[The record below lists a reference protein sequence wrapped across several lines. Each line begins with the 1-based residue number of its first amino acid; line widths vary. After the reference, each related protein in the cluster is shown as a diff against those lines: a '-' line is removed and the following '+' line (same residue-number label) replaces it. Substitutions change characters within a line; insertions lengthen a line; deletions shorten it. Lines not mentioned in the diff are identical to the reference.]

1 MFNRFVFVAGLS
13 ALSCLATPAFAQTAE
28 TDVLFDALGLP
39 EMIEIMHDEGVSYGL
54 ELGRN
59 WFPDG
64 NALSWPDTVAKI
76 YDPSV
81 MLEVVKA
88 YFAGALVGD
97 DVPAMIAFFKSDV
110 GQKFVALEVSARRA
124 MLDDAVETAAKD
136 KALIAQ
142 ADKSARFDL
151 IAEFV
156 ATNDLIETNVVST
169 LNTNFAFYSGLV
181 KGGAIDES
189 MTETQILA
197 DISNQE
203 PEIRTNTTEW
213 INAYLLLAYDPA
225 TDDEIR
231 DYIAF
236 SKTDAG
242 VQINDALLAAF
253 NEYFKTVSNNLGF
266 EASRAM
272 ISAEL

>member
-1 MFNRFVFVAGLS
+1 
-13 ALSCLATPAFAQTAE
+13 
-28 TDVLFDALGLP
+28 
-39 EMIEIMHDEGVSYGL
+39 
-54 ELGRN
+54 
-59 WFPDG
+59 
-64 NALSWPDTVAKI
+64 
-76 YDPSV
+76 
-81 MLEVVKA
+81 
-88 YFAGALVGD
+88 
-97 DVPAMIAFFKSDV
+97 
-110 GQKFVALEVSARRA
+110 

-136 KALIAQ
+136 KALIAR

-156 ATNDLIETNVVST
+156 DTNDLIETNVVST

-181 KGGAIDES
+181 KGAIDES

-203 PEIRTNTTEW
+203 PEIRANTTEW

-253 NEYFKTVSNNLGF
+253 DEYFKTVSNNLGF